1 MNILTYQDWNSTI
14 DFNAQGIVVLIFT
27 APWCDN
33 CDSFKSNV
41 VKLLE
46 QSSET
51 STTSLYIA
59 DINTHTELVDKFNII
74 TVPTT
79 LVINRQKIVC
89 RVSGAKIEELQK
101 ILV

>member
-14 DFNAQGIVVLIFT
+14 DSNIQCVLVLIFT
-27 APWCDN
+27 TPWCDN

-46 QSSET
+46 QSSGK
-51 STTSLYIA
+51 STTNLYIA
-59 DINTHTELVDKFNII
+59 DINTHTELVDKFNIT

-79 LVINRQKIVC
+79 LVINRRKIVC